1 MDVTSIRE
9 VGAVIILVDFN
20 QTLISNL
27 MSQISSNPT
36 ATLSEDLIRHMV
48 LSSIL
53 SYKKKFGDKYGQ
65 MIFCADD
72 RKYWRREVFPYYKAN
87 RKKKRDASKFDWNL
101 IFNTLNKIRDEIRET
116 FPYTVI
122 QVDGAEA
129 DDVIGT
135 LVRYS
140 QDHELTGTVLDR
152 QPQDVLI
159 ISGDNDF
166 VQLQKYPNVKQFS
179 PILKKFLTTDD
190 ADRFLME
197 HILTGDSGDGVPN
210 FLSNDS
216 VFVTEGARQ
225 KPIRKDKLA
234 EWIQIGDPEKFCDDS
249 MLRNFKRNQQLI
261 DLSQTPTI
269 IQSKIVEL
277 YERGPQGDKRNLL
290 NYFVQ
295 NRLKYLLESIS
306 EF

>member
-1 MDVTSIRE
+1 M
-9 VGAVIILVDFN
+9 ILVDFN

-269 IQSKIVEL
+269 IQSKIVES

>member
-1 MDVTSIRE
+1 M
-9 VGAVIILVDFN
+9 ILVDFN

-36 ATLSEDLIRHMV
+36 AALSEDLIRHMV

-53 SYKKKFGDKYGQ
+53 SYKKKFADKYGK

-87 RKKKRDASKFDWNL
+87 RKKMRDASKFDWNL

-122 QVDGAEA
+122 QVEGAEA

-140 QDHELTGTVLDR
+140 QENELTGTVLDR

-159 ISGDNDF
+159 ISGDKDF

-179 PILKKFLTTDD
+179 PIMKKFLTTDD
-190 ADRFLME
+190 ANRVLME

-225 KPIRKDKLA
+225 KPIRKDKLS
-234 EWIQIGDPEKFCDDS
+234 EWVELGDPEKFCDDS
-249 MLRNFKRNQQLI
+249 MLRNYKRNQQLI
-261 DLSQTPTI
+261 DLSFTPET
-269 IQSKIVEL
+269 IQSKIVES
-277 YERGPQGDKRNLL
+277 YERGPRGDKRNLL
-290 NYFVQ
+290 NYFVE